1 MVKYVQQQK
10 GVVQMKK
17 MTFTIDDRSARLLAE
32 LSEQSGVAQSR
43 IVRWAIQAW
52 YDSWMEAQQENDS

>member
-1 MVKYVQQQK
+1 
-10 GVVQMKK
+10 MKK

-32 LSEQSGVAQSR
+32 LSKQSGVAQSR

-52 YDSWMEAQQENDS
+52 YDEWMEAQKDDDM

>member
-1 MVKYVQQQK
+1 
-10 GVVQMKK
+10 MKK

-43 IVRWAIQAW
+43 IVRWAIHAW
-52 YDSWMEAQQENDS
+52 YDSWMKAQQENES

>member
-1 MVKYVQQQK
+1 
-10 GVVQMKK
+10 MKK
-17 MTFTIDDRSARLLAE
+17 MTFTIDDRSVRLLAE

-52 YDSWMEAQQENDS
+52 YDAWIAATKEDDS

>member
-1 MVKYVQQQK
+1 
-10 GVVQMKK
+10 MKK
-17 MTFTIDDRSARLLAE
+17 MSFTIDDRSARLLAE

-52 YDSWMEAQQENDS
+52 YDAWIAATQGDDS

>member
-1 MVKYVQQQK
+1 
-10 GVVQMKK
+10 MKK
-17 MTFTIDDRSARLLAE
+17 MTFTIDDRSARLLSE

-52 YDSWMEAQQENDS
+52 YDKWMEAQKDDNL

>member
-1 MVKYVQQQK
+1 
-10 GVVQMKK
+10 MKK

-43 IVRWAIQAW
+43 LVRWAIQAY
-52 YDSWMEAQQENDS
+52 YDSWMEAAREA

>member
-1 MVKYVQQQK
+1 
-10 GVVQMKK
+10 MKK
-17 MTFTIDDRSARLLAE
+17 MTFTIDDHSARLLVE

-52 YDSWMEAQQENDS
+52 YNAWMAAQQVDDL

>member
-1 MVKYVQQQK
+1 
-10 GVVQMKK
+10 MKK

-52 YDSWMEAQQENDS
+52 YDVWMKAQHENES